1 MENAIETLAL
11 KKSCPAPEPESSR
24 SSCQLIMATEE
35 YKTKTHPQPQ
45 ESRKTNT
52 PDRLKVPKAFKYPES
67 ERYRSPTDSMMSPV
81 TKGLLARHRK
91 GPALLLP
98 PTINHQQIQE
108 LLVQNVGLLHN

>member
-24 SSCQLIMATEE
+24 SSCQLIMAMEE

-52 PDRLKVPKAFKYPES
+52 PDRIKVPKAFKYPES
-67 ERYRSPTDSMMSPV
+67 ARYRSPTDSMMSPV

-91 GPALLLP
+91 GPALLP

-108 LLVQNVGLLHN
+108 LLVQNVGLLRN